1 MRTIMQLT
9 KHAIGPGQTHHVH
22 GSAISHALSLA
33 VVPLLVLAL
42 VLGTAARATDLPD
55 RFDPSRNAAADVA
68 QALALAKANG
78 KRVIVDVGGEWCSWC
93 HILDRFI
100 AGNADVRSLIEAK
113 YVWLKVNY
121 SKENRNAPLLAH
133 WPKITGY
140 PHLFVLDASGRLLHS
155 QDTSLLE
162 SGNGYDRRK
171 FVDMLQRW
179 APLATA
185 IHA

>member
-1 MRTIMQLT
+1 MSRYPLF
-9 KHAIGPGQTHHVH
+9 HPR
-22 GSAISHALSLA
+22 SL
-33 VVPLLVLAL
+33 VPVLVLVLAL
-42 VLGTAARATDLPD
+42 VLGTAARAADLPD
-55 RFDPSRNAAADVA
+55 RFDPSRNAAADIA
-68 QALALAKANG
+68 HALALAKANG

-100 AGNADVRSLIEAK
+100 AGNADVRALIESK

-121 SKENRNAPLLAH
+121 SKENRNASLLAR

-140 PHLFVLDASGRLLHS
+140 PHLFVLDATGKLLHS

-162 SGNGYDRRK
+162 SGNGYDSRK
-171 FVDMLQRW
+171 FVDMLRRW